1 MKLSKPVQDLL
12 LYTYRKGEIT
22 NSKSG
27 MLAMS
32 FYAIISYLKSLE
44 LLEAIETTDRN
55 EKIWRLTNKGKGIS
69 FHLCELD
76 DIAEGRKVYEG

>member
-12 LYTYRKGEIT
+12 IYAYRKGEVT

-32 FYAIISYLKSLE
+32 FYAIISYLKSVE
-44 LLEAIETTDRN
+44 LMETATTNERN
-55 EKIWRLTNKGKGIS
+55 EKIWKLTNKGTGIAH
-69 FHLCELD
+69 HLCEIEDL
-76 DIAEGRKVYEG
+76 